1 MQLSVDEFAKCL
13 DIPASTIERWIR
25 QGRIPVRRR
34 GSMCEFSESMIEKWA
49 EANHLHFVLPGEQAE
64 NGEAGPT
71 DPADRKE
78 TMDDLPSVM
87 RRGGVF
93 YDIEGESVETVLWA
107 AVQKAPF
114 FETPEQKKQLYENLK
129 AREDMMSTGIGK
141 GVAIPHPRTPMTDS
155 DSPAFITTCF
165 LNTPVDYQ
173 AIDKK
178 PVSVLFV
185 LVCPTARLH
194 LHLLA
199 QLSYC
204 LRDEPFLDLLRQRP
218 DPETLFAKIGE
229 LSEAIESAG

>member
-34 GSMCEFSESMIEKWA
+34 GTMCEFSESMIEKWA
-49 EANHLHFVLPGEQAE
+49 EANNLHFVLPEQQAEKREAEQA
-64 NGEAGPT
+64 
-71 DPADRKE
+71 E

-93 YDIEGESVETVLWA
+93 YDTEGESVETVLWA
-107 AVQKAPF
+107 AVQHVPY
-114 FETPEQKKQLYENLK
+114 FETPEQKKELYENLK

-165 LNTPVDYQ
+165 LKSSVDYQ

-178 PVSVLFV
+178 PVFVLFV

-204 LRDEPFLDLLRQRP
+204 LRDEAFLDLLRQRP